1 MESDGEK
8 EELHLGFG
16 IKVLEAMLE
25 APKDTLGI
33 PVLRILHPPLPLTR
47 ADFIDLR
54 LRGLSWQNFN
64 TALVGKNLL
73 IICFLNRLF

>member
-8 EELHLGFG
+8 EELHVGFG
-16 IKVLEAMLE
+16 IKLLKAMLE

-33 PVLRILHPPLPLTR
+33 PVLSILHPPLPLTR
-47 ADFIDLR
+47 ADFIG
-54 LRGLSWQNFN
+54 LRGLSSQNFN
-64 TALVGKNLL
+64 TALVGKNLH